1 LEHRL
6 KNSDAK
12 ELVRRLVA
20 ARNAGSRTDAGRLLC
35 ADARY
40 WDCVRGD
47 VHDRE
52 RIAAA
57 LTDPTESHVDT
68 RFALDTLAVEGERA
82 VAELRVSGAATSG
95 PFEFVTTEVYSIDGE
110 SIASCRVYFDPAE
123 LPGRA

>member
-1 LEHRL
+1 MRL
-6 KNSDAK
+6 
-12 ELVRRLVA
+12 LVA
-20 ARNAGSRTDAGRLLC
+20 ARNAGSRTDAGRVLRI
-35 ADARY
+35 DAEY

-47 VHDRE
+47 VHGRE

-57 LTDPTESHVDT
+57 LTDPTESRVDT
-68 RFALDTLAVEGERA
+68 RFAVDTLAAEADRA
-82 VAELRVSGAATSG
+82 VAELRVSGTTTSG